1 VPYSYVSRTSLKDR
15 VADSLTDDD
24 TLYRAVLEAASSEI
38 DAICNRTFQPHTATR
53 SYRAHNATTLVLPDD
68 LLSVTSLKTY
78 KTSSR
83 DSQDTWSA
91 SDYDL
96 LPYNAAGQR
105 EPYTMVEATPDGLYV
120 FPSFAK
126 GVEIV
131 GVWGW
136 WLDTLSVTTLNGAIS
151 STTATSVTVATAT
164 ASLVEPLMT
173 ILVDSEQ
180 MYVTAVS
187 GAVLTVERG
196 VNGTTAATHLTA
208 AAVSVYRYP
217 SAIVEA
223 TAIQS
228 ARLYRRKD
236 APFGVIGSPEFGQ
249 TATIARVD
257 PDVKMLT
264 RRYMRH
270 QFAAVGV

>member
-15 VADSLTDDD
+15 VSDSLTDDD

-53 SYRAHNATTLVLPDD
+53 YYRAHDATTLVLPDD
-68 LLSVTSLKTY
+68 LLSVTSIKTY

-105 EPYTMVEATPDGLYV
+105 EPYTMIEATPDGLYS
-120 FPSFAK
+120 FPGYAK
-126 GVEIV
+126 AVEIV

-151 STTATSVTVATAT
+151 STTATSVTVTSA
-164 ASLVEPLMT
+164 ASIEPLMT
-173 ILVDSEQ
+173 ILVDSEA
-180 MYVTAVS
+180 MYVTAVN
-187 GAVLTVERG
+187 GAVLTVERAQ
-196 VNGTTAATHLTA
+196 NGTTAATHLTA

-217 SAIVEA
+217 AQIVEA
-223 TAIQS
+223 TAIQAS
-228 ARLYRRKD
+228 RLFRRKD
-236 APFGVIGSPEFGQ
+236 APFGVIGTPEFGQ
-249 TATIARVD
+249 TSTIARID
-257 PDVKMLT
+257 PDVKLLT
-264 RRYMRH
+264 RRFRRYS
-270 QFAAVGV
+270 FAGVGV

>member
-1 VPYSYVSRTSLKDR
+1 MPYSYVSRTSLKDR

-24 TLYRAVLEAASSEI
+24 TLYRAVLEAASREI
-38 DAICNRTFQPHTATR
+38 DDLCGRTFQPHTATR
-53 SYRAHNATTLVLPDD
+53 YYRAHDAYTLVLPDD

-78 KTSSR
+78 KTSAR

-91 SDYDL
+91 TDYDL
-96 LPYNAAGQR
+96 LPYNAAGLR
-105 EPYTMVEATPDGLYV
+105 EPYTMIEATPDGLYT
-120 FPSFAK
+120 FPGYAK
-126 GVEIV
+126 AVEVV

-151 STTATSVTVATAT
+151 STTATSVTVTSA
-164 ASLVEPLMT
+164 ASIEPLMT

-187 GAVLTVERG
+187 GTTLTVERAQ
-196 VNGTTAATHLTA
+196 NGTTAATHLTA

-217 SAIVEA
+217 PQIVEA
-223 TAIQS
+223 TAIQA
-228 ARLYRRKD
+228 ARLFRRKD

-249 TATIARVD
+249 VSTIAKVD
-257 PDVKMLT
+257 PDVKLLT
-264 RRYMRH
+264 RRFRRYS
-270 QFAAVGV
+270 FAAV